1 MPQDRHGEF
10 VLPGSQVY
18 PEGITEGAGNSFYV
32 GSIDA
37 GTIYRG
43 DLDHAV
49 AEVWLPGGLDQRT
62 SVGGLH
68 WDGDG
73 QLVACGLA
81 TGHVF
86 VYDTGTGALIARR
99 TVQADEPFLN
109 DVFVVDSTAYLTD
122 SSRPVVWALPLGPD
136 SVGEP
141 AVFCDLSRHGL
152 GGPSYLNG
160 IVATADRSALL
171 VSDQAQEALWRV
183 DLETA
188 AASPVELGDS
198 QLCADGLALLEPG
211 LLIGVSNR
219 GESRDDAVF
228 VVSTVRSDDGWAT
241 ARVTREHSDPRWT
254 VPTTLAV
261 VDGRVLVVEAQL
273 WSRPEPRLPFRV
285 LDVGSVA
292 DVVAG

>member
-1 MPQDRHGEF
+1 MPDMRHEEF

-43 DLDHAV
+43 DLDQGV

-68 WDGDG
+68 CDGSG
-73 QLVACGLA
+73 RLVACGLA

-86 VYDTGTGALIARR
+86 VYEVDGGALIARR
-99 TVQADEPFLN
+99 TVPADGAFLN
-109 DVFVVDSTAYLTD
+109 DVFVVGDTAYLTD
-122 SSRPVVWALPLGPD
+122 SSRPLVWALPLGPD
-136 SVGEP
+136 AVGEP
-141 AVFCDLSRHGL
+141 QPFCDLAEHGL
-152 GGPSYLNG
+152 PEPNYLNG

-183 DLETA
+183 ELQTGSA
-188 AASPVELGDS
+188 APVELVDS
-198 QLCADGLALLEPG
+198 QFCADGMALVEPG
-211 LLIGVSNR
+211 LLLGVSNR
-219 GESRDDAVF
+219 GETREDVVF
-228 VVSTVRSDDGWAT
+228 FVSTLRSDDGWRT
-241 ARVTREHSDPRWT
+241 ARVTREHADPRWT
-254 VPTTLAV
+254 APTTLAL

-273 WSRPEPRLPFRV
+273 WSRPDPRLPFRV

-292 DVVAG
+292 EVAG